1 VNPPPN
7 PAVNSA
13 PNSANSPRIA
23 PGGLREA
30 GPFAWTFAHLAGR
43 VTGTQAPNLFLTMG
57 RAHKLFRGWLR
68 FAGRL
73 MPRGRLP
80 RRDTELIILRVAHLR
95 GCDYEFEHHRRL
107 GRRAGVDAA
116 DIARVAQDPGVDGWT
131 GRERALLA
139 AVDVLHERQDLD
151 DTTWQSLRE
160 HLDDAQAIEF
170 VLLVGHYEL
179 LATFIRT
186 LRIGTDRPRRRA
198 HSSTGSTDTGR

>member
-1 VNPPPN
+1 VNRS
-7 PAVNSA
+7 VNS
-13 PNSANSPRIA
+13 PNSPRIT

-30 GPFAWTFAHLAGR
+30 GLFAWTFARLAGWGSPR
-43 VTGTQAPNLFLTMG
+43 QSGRSRWGRITGTNPPNLFLTMG

-73 MPRGRLP
+73 MPGGALP

-107 GRRAGVDAA
+107 GRRAGVDTV
-116 DIARVAQDPGVDGWT
+116 DVARVVQGPDVDGWT
-131 GRERALLA
+131 DRERALLR
-139 AVDVLHERQDLD
+139 AVDALHERQDLD
-151 DTTWQSLRE
+151 DSSWDAVRE

-179 LATFIRT
+179 LATFIHT
-186 LRIGTDRPRRRA
+186 LRIRTDQPR
-198 HSSTGSTDTGR
+198 

>member
-116 DIARVAQDPGVDGWT
+116 DIARVAQGPGVDGWT